1 MFLDILMSKDAAP
14 LLVRTSVQKDL
25 HRLFNTREGS
35 LRHLPDYGLP
45 DIHKIYDSFPHGIQ
59 NFIQTIQ
66 EKISKYEPR
75 LKEVEVKNINQQ
87 NKKFCVLSLVK
98 YTENIHQG
106 KAWFDGDFYSAG
118 YVNINLK
125 N

>member
-1 MFLDILMSKDAAP
+1 MLLDVLMSKDAAP

-35 LRHLPDYGLP
+35 LRHMPDYGLP
-45 DIHKIYDSFPHGIQ
+45 DLHKIYDSFPNGIQ

-66 EKISKYEPR
+66 EKILKYEPR
-75 LKEVEVKNINQQ
+75 LKEVEVKNINHQ
-87 NKKFCVLSLVK
+87 NKKFCVLSLVI
-98 YTENIHQG
+98 YAEIIHQG

-118 YVNINLK
+118 YVNINIQ